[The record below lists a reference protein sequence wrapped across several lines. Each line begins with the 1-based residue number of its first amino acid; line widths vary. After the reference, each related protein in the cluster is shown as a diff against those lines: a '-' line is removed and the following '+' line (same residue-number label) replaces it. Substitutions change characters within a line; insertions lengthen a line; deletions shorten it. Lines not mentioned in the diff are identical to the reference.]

1 MMLVCIDGEFGC
13 DFSLFYICQQLTP
26 RSMDSSRR
34 QYPNLC
40 QQLPP
45 PKGKVRIKQKYKKNY
60 EIKLHLLLAIRKKNY
75 AYDIFIHLYAKFI
88 RICCIRSLCQINVVQ
103 CYYYVFD
110 IALGVFD
117 IEHYWPY
124 FPYVHSVYL

>member
-75 AYDIFIHLYAKFI
+75 AYDIFIHLYANLYEYAASDHCVKSMLF
-88 RICCIRSLCQINVVQ
+88 NVIIM
-103 CYYYVFD
+103 YS
-110 IALGVFD
+110 IL
-117 IEHYWPY
+117 H
-124 FPYVHSVYL
+124 